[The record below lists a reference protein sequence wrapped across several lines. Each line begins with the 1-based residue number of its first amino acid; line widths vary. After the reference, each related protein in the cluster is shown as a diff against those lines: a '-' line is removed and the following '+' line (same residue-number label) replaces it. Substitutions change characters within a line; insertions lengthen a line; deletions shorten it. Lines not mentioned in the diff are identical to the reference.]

1 MKLNFCRSLLACV
14 LSSWLMFAQPGV
26 SPYAL
31 IDPAVHA
38 AIDAEVYG
46 QTIDGHPLPGHE
58 TDHHLPH
65 EHPGGSGLPTPN
77 LSLQNVFDHAFYFN
91 VLAPAKQRALS
102 SERCEAAVI
111 AESITLVPLDPPPR
125 A

>member
-1 MKLNFCRSLLACV
+1 MNLDLARTIIAC
-14 LSSWLMFAQPGV
+14 LIGSWLMVAQPGV

-31 IDPAVHA
+31 IDPAVHT

-46 QTIDGHPLPGHE
+46 QTIDGRPLPGHE
-58 TDHHLPH
+58 RDHHLPH
-65 EHPGGSGLPTPN
+65 HHPGGSGLPTPN
-77 LSLQNVFDHAFYFN
+77 LSLPNVFDHAFYLN
-91 VLAPAKQRALS
+91 VLAPGKQRALS

>member
-1 MKLNFCRSLLACV
+1 MRLDLVRFGVAC
-14 LSSWLMFAQPGV
+14 LISSWLMFAQPGI

-38 AIDAEVYG
+38 EIDAEVYG
-46 QTIDGHPLPGHE
+46 QTIDGQPLPGHE
-58 TDHHLPH
+58 CDQHHPH
-65 EHPGGSGLPTPN
+65 DHPGSSGLPTPE
-77 LSLQNVFDHAFYFN
+77 LSLHSAFDYAFHTI
-91 VLAPAKQRALS
+91 VCAAAGEPALN
-102 SERCEAAVI
+102 SERHEADVI